1 MAVELEKIA
10 ELLEN
15 AYEEISRLEEQNFKL
30 KEENESLQILKKEA
44 SKNFFEAD
52 NEDDDIF
59 SMGNVAD
66 INSLNNVSADARL
79 EEFLL
84 S

>member
-15 AYEEISRLEEQNFKL
+15 AYEEISRLEEQNSKL
-30 KEENESLQILKKEA
+30 QEENESLQNLKKEA
-44 SKNFFEAD
+44 SRNFFEPD

-66 INSLNNVSADARL
+66 INSSNNVSADARL
-79 EEFLL
+79 DEFLL